1 MYKRQFG
8 LPPAHCQ
15 LAVTGAVGHIDFTYK
30 NLQKATLLATHRVMS
45 VGPVLPRGAID
56 KIKTKYPQDL
66 TNRAF
71 SEGAKSINYA

>member
-15 LAVTGAVGHIDFTYK
+15 LAVTGAVGHID
-30 NLQKATLLATHRVMS
+30 LQKATLLATHRVMS